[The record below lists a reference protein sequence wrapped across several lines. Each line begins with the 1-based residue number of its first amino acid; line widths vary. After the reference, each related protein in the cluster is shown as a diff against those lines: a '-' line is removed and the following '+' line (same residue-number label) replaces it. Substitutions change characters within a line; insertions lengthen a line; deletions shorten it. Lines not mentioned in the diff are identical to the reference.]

1 MCGAKKYVLIQA
13 CQNSRVGV
21 GSVNRCEHVCGV
33 VWVQVYGSRVGVG
46 GVNRCEH
53 VCGVVWVGCT
63 FWQSSEGRRCE

>member
-1 MCGAKKYVLIQA
+1 M
-13 CQNSRVGV
+13 
-21 GSVNRCEHVCGV
+21 NRCEHACGV

-63 FWQSSEGRRCE
+63 FWQSSGGRRCE